1 MNIELFTTIPGSVSQ
16 DRLQFIRELK
26 RISTQSE
33 RYGCKGILVYSDNS
47 LADPW
52 VISTVILDHTRKLI
66 PMVALQPA
74 YMHPYTVA
82 KKISTIALIYGRRIA
97 LNLVAGGFTNDL
109 KALSDPTKHDER
121 YERLTEYTE
130 IIQQLLTSKV
140 GVTYEGKHYQIKNLK
155 LKPEMPEDLQPL
167 YYLSGSSSAAKETSA
182 RLGVQGIQYPEPV
195 EVYSESNRDSSIE
208 GIRIGILARHTHE
221 KAWNDARKRF
231 PETRNGKML
240 HQLAKNA
247 SDSKWHEK
255 LSDSNGIGEKDEP
268 VYWLGPFKHYHT
280 FCPYLVGDYQEVAQ
294 ELSAYLRAGC
304 KTCIIDTPVSELEL
318 HSTVQVFNRAYK
330 KLEQQEQVR

>member
-1 MNIELFTTIPGSVSQ
+1 MNVDLYTTIPGSIIQ
-16 DRLQFIRELK
+16 ERFQFLQELK
-26 RISTQSE
+26 RICTQSE

-52 VISTVILDHTRKLI
+52 VISTVILDQTRKLI
-66 PMVALQPA
+66 PMIALQPA

-97 LNLVAGGFTNDL
+97 LNLVAGGYTNDL
-109 KALSDPTKHDER
+109 KALNDPSKHDER

-155 LKPEMPEDLQPL
+155 LKPEMPENLQPL

-182 RLGVQGIQYPEPV
+182 RLGVPGIQYPEPV
-195 EVYSESNRDSSIE
+195 DTYSQVNGESEIE
-208 GIRIGILARHTHE
+208 GIRIGILARHSHE

-231 PETRNGKML
+231 PETRNGKMM

-247 SDSKWHEK
+247 SDSHWHEK
-255 LSDSNGIGEKDEP
+255 LSNHDGDSKQEES

-280 FCPYLVGDYQEVAQ
+280 FCPYLVGDYQEVAK
-294 ELSAYLRAGC
+294 ELLEYLKAGC
-304 KTCIIDTPVSELEL
+304 STCIIDTPVSELEL
-318 HSTVQVFNRAYK
+318 HSTVQVFKRAYA
-330 KLEQQEQVR
+330 KLEKQEQL